1 MALDTSQPIRFGV
14 GRFRDPDIANAPR
27 RRSQKQWEIRSTR
40 AFSKAKVFGKLSPCM
55 SLGHEIQEE
64 RRPAAAIS
72 IFEINRK
79 TDGQGSMVADRL
91 SGRKLRRCH
100 SDEIVEIV
108 IDDGCALET
117 GRIVL
122 EFQRR
127 CVVPLTIKMGLER

>member
-100 SDEIVEIV
+100 
-108 IDDGCALET
+108 DDSRDRDGWPWKPAASS
-117 GRIVL
+117 VF